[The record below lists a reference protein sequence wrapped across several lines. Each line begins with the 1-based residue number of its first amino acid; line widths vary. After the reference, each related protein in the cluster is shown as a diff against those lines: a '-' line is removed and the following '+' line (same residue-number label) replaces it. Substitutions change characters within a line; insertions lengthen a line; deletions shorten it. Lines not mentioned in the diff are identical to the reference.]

1 MRKKNTI
8 ILLFIIITL
17 TLGYLFYLSF
27 IFTKNRC
34 CRKIDQLFI
43 KTIQIDQNKRNEE
56 TNTSYSIGSS
66 IAITTDKSASNQR
79 SSSKKYIIKN
89 DYKTVIPN
97 PDSLKHIYQT
107 LLYHINPIKVTSL
120 DSIFNSQL
128 KSNKLN
134 AKTAVR
140 YTDNI
145 THKSIVS
152 LDDSSFIKTAYTTGI
167 IKYGVHGEIS
177 LEAFVDLPVLLVLK
191 AGKEKLFFILI
202 LWILTAVGF
211 ILGMKKTKQS
221 RLTLNLDSVVKAE
234 KTLIINESNI
244 NINDAIYLNTN
255 KFLLVRNESSI
266 PLTELLCKVL
276 TLFLKRP
283 NQNIPYDE
291 IINEIW
297 GEIEV
302 KGQERLT
309 QTIKR
314 LRNNLADCPE
324 ITIENVR
331 GHGYKL
337 IIKA

>member
-221 RLTLNLDSVVKAE
+221 RLTLNQDAVIKAE

-244 NINDAIYLNTN
+244 N
-255 KFLLVRNESSI
+255 
-266 PLTELLCKVL
+266 
-276 TLFLKRP
+276 
-283 NQNIPYDE
+283 
-291 IINEIW
+291 
-297 GEIEV
+297 
-302 KGQERLT
+302 
-309 QTIKR
+309 
-314 LRNNLADCPE
+314 
-324 ITIENVR
+324 
-331 GHGYKL
+331 
-337 IIKA
+337 